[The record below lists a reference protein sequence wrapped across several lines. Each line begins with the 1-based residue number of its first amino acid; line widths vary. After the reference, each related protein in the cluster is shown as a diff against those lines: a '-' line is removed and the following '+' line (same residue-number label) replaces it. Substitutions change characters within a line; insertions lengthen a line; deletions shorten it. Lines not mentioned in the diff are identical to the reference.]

1 MTDFRIWGTVTQIG
15 PREFVVIVSAGS
27 DPMGDGLVEQALAT
41 SRDTA
46 LAKQLELVGAMAVKV
61 TQRGDRVIDVEY
73 AE

>member
-27 DPMGDGLVEQALAT
+27 DPIGEGLVEQALET
-41 SRDTA
+41 SRDAA
-46 LAKQLELVGAMAVKV
+46 LAKQMELVSAMGVKV
-61 TQRGDRVIDVEY
+61 TERGDRVIDVEY